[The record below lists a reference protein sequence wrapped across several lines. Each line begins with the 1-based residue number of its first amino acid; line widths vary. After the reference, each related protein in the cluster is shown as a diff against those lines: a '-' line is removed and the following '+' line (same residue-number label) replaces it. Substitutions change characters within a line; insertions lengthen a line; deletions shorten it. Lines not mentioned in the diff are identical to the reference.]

1 MTPLLRAQTKA
12 ASLTA
17 SWWRKPEMELTN
29 ASDHPFDQPRA
40 DTTDELVTLF
50 SSEVWRFSVSQI
62 SHRDDA
68 EDVVMETFAAAFR
81 DFPKVLGA
89 ENQLHWLLAVARRK
103 AADHYRKQYR
113 RSEQPISDSGAGT
126 GDLPSS
132 DQLVTRQAL
141 AALSADQREALIL
154 KYVNGLSTDEVG
166 EVMRRSGAAT
176 NSLLQRARESLRLA
190 LNPNPIQTQ
199 TENQTG
205 EDR

>member
-1 MTPLLRAQTKA
+1 
-12 ASLTA
+12 
-17 SWWRKPEMELTN
+17 MELTN

>member
-1 MTPLLRAQTKA
+1 MTPLIRAQTKA
-12 ASLTA
+12 ASVTA
-17 SWWRKPEMELTN
+17 SWWRKPEMELTH
-29 ASDHPFDQPRA
+29 AFDQPRA
-40 DTTDELVTLF
+40 ESTDELVTLF
-50 SSEVWRFSVSQI
+50 STEIWRFSVSQI

-103 AADHYRKQYR
+103 VADHYRKQYR
-113 RSEQPISDSGAGT
+113 RSEQPISETGVGT
-126 GDLPSS
+126 GDVPNS

-141 AALSADQREALIL
+141 AALSVDQREALIL

>member
-12 ASLTA
+12 ASVTA

-40 DTTDELVTLF
+40 ESTDELVTLF
-50 SSEVWRFSVSQI
+50 STEIWRFSVSQI

-103 AADHYRKQYR
+103 VADHYRKQYR
-113 RSEQPISDSGAGT
+113 RSEQPISETGVGT
-126 GDLPSS
+126 GDVPNS

-141 AALSADQREALIL
+141 AALSVDQREALIL

-166 EVMRRSGAAT
+166 TVLHRSGAAT

-190 LNPNPIQTQ
+190 LNPNQSQTQ
-199 TENQTG
+199 IETG
-205 EDR
+205 ENR